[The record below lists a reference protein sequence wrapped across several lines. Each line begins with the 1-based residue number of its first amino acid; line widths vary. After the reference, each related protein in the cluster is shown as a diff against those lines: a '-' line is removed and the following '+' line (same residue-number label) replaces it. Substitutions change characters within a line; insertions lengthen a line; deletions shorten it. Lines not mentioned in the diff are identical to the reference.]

1 MFAGGLS
8 PGGIGP
14 GSVKRDSD
22 NRCPAPAGPPAL
34 SENYQPPSTGSTVLS
49 LRANS
54 RTASV
59 CGELE
64 DGSTTNTLLRLSVW
78 PYIEDGVLYI
88 PLEEVLRILGG
99 SCQVEGD
106 TATAVLH
113 DTTAVYQAGQ
123 PKVRIQRGEYTST
136 DTATAYTFYTPDHTG
151 NENAVPVVKGDC
163 FYIPLDFIHSLT
175 THRGDPESN
184 SAQIGSFYGDW
195 NFGFY
200 SVAGSGGRLE
210 DFPTQGLKR
219 GEVAAVLEMYGYS
232 ARCYE
237 GNGLT
242 LYVTEE
248 LPNMG
253 GGSLERKICGILC
266 TQRGTA
272 TPRGLQVGDTLDW
285 ARFLYGP
292 LTDLGDGLY
301 ENINSGDPKVYVE
314 AEDGIVT
321 SIGIYNIYWAPQR
334 FVEETIR
341 QYEAEK
347 AQEQP

>member
-1 MFAGGLS
+1 MKRQRLFCSPVALALAGLVLDQLS
-8 PGGIGP
+8 GTQIIDALPL
-14 GSVKRDSD
+14 
-22 NRCPAPAGPPAL
+22 PAPPAL

-78 PYIEDGVLYI
+78 PYIEDGVL
-88 PLEEVLRILGG
+88 
-99 SCQVEGD
+99 
-106 TATAVLH
+106 
-113 DTTAVYQAGQ
+113 
-123 PKVRIQRGEYTST
+123 
-136 DTATAYTFYTPDHTG
+136 
-151 NENAVPVVKGDC
+151 
-163 FYIPLDFIHSLT
+163 YIPLDFIHSLT

-334 FVEETIR
+334 FAEETIR

>member
-78 PYIEDGVLYI
+78 PYIEDGVL
-88 PLEEVLRILGG
+88 
-99 SCQVEGD
+99 
-106 TATAVLH
+106 
-113 DTTAVYQAGQ
+113 
-123 PKVRIQRGEYTST
+123 
-136 DTATAYTFYTPDHTG
+136 
-151 NENAVPVVKGDC
+151 
-163 FYIPLDFIHSLT
+163 YIPLDFIHSLT